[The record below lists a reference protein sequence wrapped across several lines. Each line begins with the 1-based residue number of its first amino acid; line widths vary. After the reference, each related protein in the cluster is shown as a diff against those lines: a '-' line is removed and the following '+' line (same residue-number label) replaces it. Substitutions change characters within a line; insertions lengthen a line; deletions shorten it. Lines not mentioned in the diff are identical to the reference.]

1 MQFYI
6 FSQKIEHRKLS
17 EHFQMIRKPSE
28 SDSALVHYA
37 PGGAFEK
44 ALARAKISVG
54 QDFDLLC
61 ENGCK

>member
-37 PGGAFEK
+37 SGITPGGAFEK
-44 ALARAKISVG
+44 ALVRAIISVG
-54 QDFDLLC
+54 
-61 ENGCK
+61 